1 MNICSA
7 RIFSDV
13 FRHNVWFLSCDK
25 LSKCLIVQLRLSVL
39 GLKQTESL
47 KADSALLYH
56 ALSLQQ
62 FNCLSP

>member
-47 KADSALLYH
+47 KAGSALL
-56 ALSLQQ
+56 
-62 FNCLSP
+62 